1 MKGPEGTWSLREGRE
16 GGLLEPGG
24 GPLAG
29 GSAMGVWAV
38 EREDRELSSSARQV
52 PEELSQALGSGVQ
65 FMKAPTHLRKR
76 GEECF
81 DVIFFFFEE

>member
-1 MKGPEGTWSLREGRE
+1 
-16 GGLLEPGG
+16 
-24 GPLAG
+24 
-29 GSAMGVWAV
+29 MGVWAV

-81 DVIFFFFEE
+81 DVIFFFF